1 MSTPYDFTELPD
13 DLWAQLEP
21 LLDPFKRKRSG
32 GSAPISSRNIMN
44 GIIFRLKTGCQWSM
58 IPRSYGSKSA
68 IHEHYRR
75 WARRGVFNQLMK
87 ICLENY
93 HLQQGLHLSWQSMD
107 GSLIQ
112 APVRTKKK
120 KRTKALERIQQ
131 TGDALEQRFICMST
145 KTGHPSGSL
154 SLEQMFTTVDWLA

>member
-13 DLWAQLEP
+13 ELWTQLEP

-75 WARRGVFNQLMK
+75 WARRGVFDQLIK

-93 HLQQGLHLSWQSMD
+93 HLQQGLHFSWQSMD

-112 APVRTKKK
+112 APVRTKK
-120 KRTKALERIQQ
+120 R
-131 TGDALEQRFICMST
+131 
-145 KTGHPSGSL
+145 SG
-154 SLEQMFTTVDWLA
+154 